1 MSENEHL
8 EQIGHIKK
16 MMEENS
22 KFLSLS
28 GLSGVF
34 AGMIALVG
42 AFFAYGIMQNY
53 KIDPFANQ
61 MYERISV
68 KDLTA
73 MTMELSILAIVVLL
87 LALFGGLL
95 FTFLKTKKSG
105 TKLWNSSSRR
115 LLINLFIPLFT
126 GGVVCFAFIFHGNS
140 VYVAPAT
147 LIFYGLALL
156 NASKY
161 TYRDIRYLAI
171 CQMLLGLL
179 AMFFL
184 GYGFMFWIVGF
195 GFLHIFYG
203 VIMYVKYDRK

>member
-34 AGMIALVG
+34 AGMIALAG
-42 AFFAYGIMQNY
+42 AFFAYGIMQTY
-53 KIDPFANQ
+53 GIDPFANQ
-61 MYERISV
+61 LFERITAS
-68 KDLTA
+68 KMAA
-73 MTMELSILAIVVLL
+73 MTIELSILAIVVLV

-95 FTFLKTKKSG
+95 FTYLKSKKSG
-105 TKLWNSSSRR
+105 TSLWNSSSRR
-115 LLINLFIPLFT
+115 LLINLFIPLAT
-126 GGVVCFAFIFHGNS
+126 GGIVCFAFLFHGKS
-140 VYVAPAT
+140 AFVAPAT
-147 LIFYGLALL
+147 LIFYGLSLL

-161 TYRDIRYLAI
+161 TFRDIRYLAI
-171 CQMLLGLL
+171 CQILLGLL
-179 AMFFL
+179 SMFFL

-203 VIMYVKYDRK
+203 IIMYVKYDRK